1 MSYIRRRSRWV
12 WRSLQRQWLQA
23 MPGEGSEEALVA
35 ISAALV
41 VTLVVLVITL
51 AALAV
56 STLPASS
63 HPSAPTP
70 LTAGTLLLGGASL
83 VGGTS

>member
-1 MSYIRRRSRWV
+1 MSYLRRRSRWI
-12 WRSLQRQWLQA
+12 WRSHRRQWLQA

-35 ISAALV
+35 TSAALV

-56 STLPASS
+56 STFPASS
-63 HPSAPTP
+63 HPSVAIP
-70 LTAGTLLLGGASL
+70 LTPGTLLLGELRWWGA
-83 VGGTS
+83 